1 MLSPAIH
8 GLNDELAISQL
19 ASIKWKSNL
28 RGLTQIESKDDL
40 KKRGIGS
47 PDRAEAVML
56 AFADRTPTESPP
68 FSRRFSGSLRKYRK
82 YRACWRV
89 VFDRRAPER
98 IRFGPRQLILCSFS
112 PSRIEPVPLRIFH
125 TFSLP
130 QVIKIVEAVLPRTFA
145 V

>member
-8 GLNDELAISQL
+8 GLSDELAISQL

-56 AFADRTPTESPP
+56 AFADRTPTELRHSVRDFPVLCGNIENTALVGEL
-68 FSRRFSGSLRKYRK
+68 SSTVGHRRGSDLALGSSFYARSLRR
-82 YRACWRV
+82 
-89 VFDRRAPER
+89 E
-98 IRFGPRQLILCSFS
+98 S
-112 PSRIEPVPLRIFH
+112 SRCL
-125 TFSLP
+125 
-130 QVIKIVEAVLPRTFA
+130 FA
-145 V
+145 VFIRLVSLKS